1 MPDAETG
8 DAREF
13 AARAHEA
20 WDATFRSAPGY
31 PLIVPQ
37 VVIDHM
43 ERFFR
48 PAAVQSVLN
57 RPADLFGGKSPIAW
71 VADGDGTW
79 EQVLTKYEV
88 MFSYQVT
95 A

>member
-1 MPDAETG
+1 MSEEPAG
-8 DAREF
+8 QF

-20 WDATFRSAPGY
+20 WDSTFMGAPGY
-31 PLIVPQ
+31 PLVAPQ
-37 VVIDHM
+37 VVIDRM
-43 ERFFR
+43 EHFFQ
-48 PAAVQSVLN
+48 PEVIQSILN

-88 MFSYQVT
+88 VFSYQVGP
-95 A
+95 